1 MQRAKGDVVSFCQ
14 GGDFGHWIEARI
26 PSAQTVSRYY
36 YNVIVLDTGEEMGVW
51 LRPAQVTETG
61 HQEAWQLGR
70 RQDFMRSPSSPPSR
84 RVSLESVPR
93 KEETPFQGLERSI
106 SSTYEY

>member
-36 YNVIVLDTGEEMGVW
+36 YNVIVLDTGEETTVCG
-51 LRPAQVTETG
+51 LQ
-61 HQEAWQLGR
+61 
-70 RQDFMRSPSSPPSR
+70 SSIKIFWGTC
-84 RVSLESVPR
+84 VSIFKRGGAMVDP
-93 KEETPFQGLERSI
+93 
-106 SSTYEY
+106 

>member
-70 RQDFMRSPSSPPSR
+70 RQDFMRSPSRPPSR
-84 RVSLESVPR
+84 RVSLESVPC
-93 KEETPFQGLERSI
+93 
-106 SSTYEY
+106 